1 MIKLNKDDQCGIKMN
16 AEELVRR
23 ISRGENLHTEFK
35 ENVENPESLAKS
47 IVCFANTDG
56 GQIIVGVSRNG
67 EIIGVKDLD
76 YLERLVDDVA
86 FKCEPPVT
94 VVVETVEIEGK
105 KIVLVINVRSGLALT
120 FIPSLI
126 GPSG

>member
-1 MIKLNKDDQCGIKMN
+1 MN

-56 GQIIVGVSRNG
+56 GQIIVRVSRNG

-86 FKCEPPVT
+86 FKC
-94 VVVETVEIEGK
+94 
-105 KIVLVINVRSGLALT
+105 
-120 FIPSLI
+120 IPRDSCLML
-126 GPSG
+126 G